1 MLVEEEVERL
11 VNAMISHL
19 IMDLAIDPCR
29 VLDEILD
36 S

>member
-11 VNAMISHL
+11 VNAMISQL
-19 IMDLAIDPCR
+19 IMDLAIDFCC

-36 S
+36 N